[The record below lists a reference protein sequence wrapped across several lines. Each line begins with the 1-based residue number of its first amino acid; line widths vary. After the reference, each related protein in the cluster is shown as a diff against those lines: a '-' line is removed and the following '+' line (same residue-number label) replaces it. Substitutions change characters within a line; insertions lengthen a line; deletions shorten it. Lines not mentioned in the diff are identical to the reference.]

1 MKVIKAPDLNWTR
14 KHTCSTCT
22 AELEVEKSDVKYQY
36 HSGDQRDPSY
46 ETWTATCPICK
57 VDFHIPES
65 SIPKG
70 VQVEIKKKRSDNGPY
85 GGGGYFD
92 R

>member
-1 MKVIKAPDLNWTR
+1 MKIIKAPDTNWTR
-14 KHTCSTCT
+14 KHTCANCT
-22 AELEVEKSDVKYQY
+22 AELEVEKGDVKYRY
-36 HSGDQRDPSY
+36 HSGDSRDPSY

-57 VDFHIPES
+57 TDFNIPEANL
-65 SIPKG
+65 PKA
-70 VQVEIKKKRSDNGPY
+70 VQVEIKKRTDNGPY

>member
-1 MKVIKAPDLNWTR
+1 MKIIKAPDTNWTR
-14 KHTCSTCT
+14 KHTCVNCT
-22 AELEVEKSDVKYQY
+22 AELEVEKSDVKYTY
-36 HSGDQRDPSY
+36 HTGDYRDPSY

-57 VDFHIPES
+57 TDFNIPES
-65 SIPKG
+65 SLPKA
-70 VQVEIKKKRSDNGPY
+70 VQVEIKKRVPDNGPY

>member
-1 MKVIKAPDLNWTR
+1 MKVLKAPDTNWTR

-22 AELEVEKSDVKYQY
+22 AELEVEKTDVTYQF
-36 HSGDQRDPSY
+36 HSGDMRDPSY
-46 ETWTATCPICK
+46 ETWTATCPLCK
-57 VDFHIPES
+57 TSFNIPES
-65 SIPKG
+65 SLPKA
-70 VQVEIKKKRSDNGPY
+70 VQVEIKKRSPDHGPY